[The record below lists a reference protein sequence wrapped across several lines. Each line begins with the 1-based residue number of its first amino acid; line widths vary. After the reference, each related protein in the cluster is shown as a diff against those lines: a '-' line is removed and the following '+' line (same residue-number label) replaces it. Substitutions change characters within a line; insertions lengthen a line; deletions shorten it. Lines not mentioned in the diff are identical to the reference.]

1 MNLTE
6 RSEVDARAGEAG
18 GLDRAHTG
26 SVCSEPLFNARR
38 RSRERTRHA
47 FNQASRMADLS
58 SAMRKVPG
66 VSHPR
71 PGLLSTGGVTTP
83 T

>member
-1 MNLTE
+1 ML
-6 RSEVDARAGEAG
+6 VD
-18 GLDRAHTG
+18 DRVSG
-26 SVCSEPLFNARR
+26 PVMP
-38 RSRERTRHA
+38 